1 MLPMIFLL
9 CFFVP
14 QTSEETLRGRNN
26 RNSSLFLLFSPLA
39 AKTFDTDGVT
49 NLFRRVHGSFYTSFS
64 KFICPHARYK
74 WDSVDFE
81 ISSACHRV
89 VVLLYVLVRLLSC

>member
-49 NLFRRVHGSFYTSFS
+49 NLFRRVHGSFYEL
-64 KFICPHARYK
+64 
-74 WDSVDFE
+74 FE
-81 ISSACHRV
+81 VHLSACTLQIGLR
-89 VVLLYVLVRLLSC
+89 RF